1 MASVCSL
8 GDQRGGWF
16 RDHVQHCFMK
26 MEKYIAL
33 LRGVNV
39 SGKNL
44 IKMAE
49 LQQLL
54 AASGLSEVRTY
65 IQSGNIVFGAE
76 DQPCEKLAARIATAI
91 ETHFGLKVP
100 VMVVKQEEL
109 RQIFQ
114 RNPFTGRSEL
124 LANRLFL
131 TLLSQNPEAAKA
143 ASMAEG
149 NYLPEEYVLQDRVV
163 YLCLPGGYGNT
174 RLDNNFLERKLGVQA
189 TTRNLATIQKLL
201 GM

>member
-1 MASVCSL
+1 
-8 GDQRGGWF
+8 
-16 RDHVQHCFMK
+16 

-39 SGKNL
+39 SGRNR
-44 IKMAE
+44 IRMTE

-54 AASGLSEVRTY
+54 ACSGLAEVRTY

-76 DQPCEKLAARIATAI
+76 DQPCENLAARIASAI

-100 VMVVKQEEL
+100 VVVVKQEEL
-109 RQIFQ
+109 RLIHQQ
-114 RNPFTGRSEL
+114 NPFSGRSDIP
-124 LANRLFL
+124 ANRLFF
-131 TLLSQNPEAAKA
+131 TLLADRPEAAKA
-143 ASMAEG
+143 ASLTES
-149 NYLPEEYVLQDRVV
+149 NFLPEEFVLQERVV
-163 YLCLPGGYGNT
+163 YLCLPDGYGNT

-189 TTRNLATIQKLL
+189 TTRNLATIEKLL